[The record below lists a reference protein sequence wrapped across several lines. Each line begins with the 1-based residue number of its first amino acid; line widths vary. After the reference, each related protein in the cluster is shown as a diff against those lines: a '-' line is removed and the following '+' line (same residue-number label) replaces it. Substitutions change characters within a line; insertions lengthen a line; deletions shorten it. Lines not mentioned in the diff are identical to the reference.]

1 MNMLIALLAPQQQGA
16 GGFDVTF
23 LVMIVAIFAIMYLFM
38 IRPQQKK
45 QKEIQKFRDSLQPG
59 MEVITYGGIHGTIK
73 SIDNE
78 NNTVMLEIASDVK
91 IKVEKTHLFGDVKAI
106 QGR

>member
-1 MNMLIALLAPQQQGA
+1 MLIALLAPQQGA
-16 GGFDVTF
+16 GGFDITF
-23 LVMIVAIFAIMYLFM
+23 LVMIVAIFAIMYFFM

-59 MEVITYGGIHGTIK
+59 MEVVTYGGVHGTIK
-73 SIDNE
+73 AIDDAT
-78 NNTVMLEIASDVK
+78 NTVMLEIASDVK
-91 IKVEKTHLFGDVKAI
+91 IKVEKTHLFGDVKAM

>member
-1 MNMLIALLAPQQQGA
+1 MNMLIALLAPQPGA
-16 GGFDVTF
+16 GGFDITF
-23 LVMIVAIFAIMYLFM
+23 LVMIVAIFAIMYFFM

-59 MEVITYGGIHGTIK
+59 MEVVTYGGVHGTIK
-73 SIDNE
+73 SIDDAT
-78 NNTVMLEIASDVK
+78 NTVMLEIASDVK
-91 IKVEKTHLFGDVKAI
+91 IKVEKTHLFGDVKAM

>member
-1 MNMLIALLAPQQQGA
+1 MLIALLSAQEQGA
-16 GGFDVTF
+16 GGCDITF
-23 LVMIVAIFAIMYLFM
+23 LVMIVAIFAIMYFFM

-59 MEVITYGGIHGTIK
+59 MEVVTYGGVHGTIK
-73 SIDNE
+73 SIDDAT
-78 NNTVMLEIASDVK
+78 NTVMLGISFSDVK
-91 IKVEKTHLFGDVKAI
+91 IKVEKTHLFGDVKAM

>member
-1 MNMLIALLAPQQQGA
+1 MNMLIALLAPQQGA
-16 GGFDVTF
+16 GFDITF
-23 LVMIVAIFAIMYLFM
+23 LVMIVAIFAIMYFFM

-59 MEVITYGGIHGTIK
+59 MEVVTYGGVHGTIK
-73 SIDNE
+73 SIDDAT
-78 NNTVMLEIASDVK
+78 NTVMLEIASDVK
-91 IKVEKTHLFGDVKAI
+91 IKVEKTHLFGDVKAM